1 MRVDAGRLRMAVR
14 HDADDV
20 LIELTGE
27 LDAAGRR
34 SFRRQVRELLGR
46 GGGTVTVDVGGL
58 RSIDIPGMAALL
70 RADLLLRGVQST
82 LLIRSATPA
91 FMELLTATGLARRFR
106 VVRKPQAAAGS
117 SVSTGSPLPADPAEP
132 DVRGTDL

>member
-14 HDADDV
+14 RDADDV

-34 SFRRQVRELLGR
+34 SFRQQVRELLGR

-70 RADLLLRGVQST
+70 RADLLLRGVQSM

-91 FMELLTATGLARRFR
+91 FMELLTATGLAGRFR
-106 VVRKPQAAAGS
+106 IAGKTQAAAGS
-117 SVSTGSPLPADPAEP
+117 PFSTGFPMPADPAQA
-132 DVRGTDL
+132 DVRGTDP